1 MGCNNFHTMFC
12 LMSTIQRL
20 TKEYI
25 IFILFGPTYSRHK
38 IDGNM
43 LAKVYVV
50 LLVQSSPVYPL
61 LHIQS
66 TPRRGLG
73 THSAVLGQLDP
84 ISHVIAEIIEWDK

>member
-1 MGCNNFHTMFC
+1 
-12 LMSTIQRL
+12 
-20 TKEYI
+20 
-25 IFILFGPTYSRHK
+25 
-38 IDGNM
+38 M

-84 ISHVIAEIIEWDK
+84 ISHVIAVIIERDK

>member
-1 MGCNNFHTMFC
+1 
-12 LMSTIQRL
+12 
-20 TKEYI
+20 
-25 IFILFGPTYSRHK
+25 
-38 IDGNM
+38 M

-61 LHIQS
+61 LQMQS

-84 ISHVIAEIIEWDK
+84 ISHVIAENIERDK